1 GGGAGRRGLRGGPG
15 TVVIV
20 SGVAWVLGL
29 GVLALSVSTAGG
41 GSATNNAA
49 GVNVLFGSIFGL
61 SGRQATLAALVAA
74 GLVLVLLL
82 VARPLLFASLDEAVA
97 AARRGPGRALRVG
110 VPALGGAAA
119 AGGPPGGRAV
129 RLLG

>member
-61 SGRQATLAALVAA
+61 SGRQATVAALVAA

-97 AARRGPGRALRVG
+97 AARPVPVRLLGVG
-110 VPALGGAAA
+110 FLALGGARAA
-119 AGGPPGGRAV
+119 AATHAG
-129 RLLG
+129 